1 MMQLKEY
8 QERVVNEVER
18 YLKAVVGE
26 REAGNLRHAA
36 VDAWRELRLGEYH
49 ERSNGLGEDDL
60 NFTIKAPTGAGKTVL
75 ATQVLGSIYQTLVW
89 YLRFSCYPPPASLET
104 LIL

>member
-1 MMQLKEY
+1 MQLKEY

-36 VDAWRELRLGEYH
+36 LDAWRLAR
-49 ERSNGLGEDDL
+49 
-60 NFTIKAPTGAGKTVL
+60 AAAG
-75 ATQVLGSIYQTLVW
+75 
-89 YLRFSCYPPPASLET
+89 
-104 LIL
+104 